1 MRGKLLPFIAPL
13 ALAVLSLIAAGCNSG
28 SNNNVPVI
36 PCTLPS
42 GTTVSMVYPI
52 PGATLVPDNLSYV
65 ITASNVALPSS
76 WQVVLLPPYGIC
88 STWRRADHDIAVS
101 AADAERRTDPP
112 TPRRRPSC
120 CRRVL
125 SRRLCSP
132 RRPRIQVG
140 LNNTASSCNSYP
152 IIGTFTSQ

>member
-76 WQVVLLPPYGIC
+76 WQVVLLPPSGFVPPGGTLTTTLP
-88 STWRRADHDIAVS
+88 S
-101 AADAERRTDPP
+101 PLP
-112 TPRRRPSC
+112 TPNVVPTPNASATPL
-120 CRRVL
+120 VL
-125 SRRLCSP
+125 QASSFAQTLLYAATP
-132 RRPRIQVG
+132 YQVG

>member
-28 SNNNVPVI
+28 NNNNVPVI
-36 PCTLPS
+36 QCTLPT

-52 PGATLVPDNLSYV
+52 PGATLVPDNLGNV
-65 ITASNVALPSS
+65 ITASNVALPSG
-76 WQVVLLPPYGIC
+76 WQVVLLPPYGIIGGGYLTTTLP
-88 STWRRADHDIAVS
+88 S
-101 AADAERRTDPP
+101 PLP
-112 TPRRRPSC
+112 TPNVVPTPSPSASATPL
-120 CRRVL
+120 VL
-125 SRRLCSP
+125 QASSFAQTLLP
-132 RRPRIQVG
+132 GATAFQVG